1 MSLVDKLIRQ
11 NIKDL
16 TPYSSARD
24 EYNGDNAIFLDAN
37 ENPYPTGVNRY
48 PDPLQL
54 KLKVKIGQVKNIPYE
69 NIFLG
74 NGSDEP
80 IDLLIRAFCEPGIDN
95 IVSFKP
101 TYGMYKVS
109 ADINNVEYREASL
122 TRDYQLDKNTILQL
136 VDENTKLLFLCSP
149 NNPTSNSLYHDDI
162 IFMLEN
168 FEGIAVLDE
177 AYIDFSAGRSML
189 EELFNFPN
197 LVLLQTFSKAWGMA
211 GVRLGM
217 AFADREIITVLNR
230 IKYPYN
236 LNVLTQ
242 QKALEQ
248 LENAGQK
255 DSWVKQILSERD
267 ILRAKLSELQE
278 VKEILPSDANFLM
291 VRFDEPK
298 VLFNYLI
305 DNKVILRDRSRIAL
319 CEGCLRIT
327 IGTPE
332 ENKILLNTLKS
343 FFRY

>member
-1 MSLVDKLIRQ
+1 
-11 NIKDL
+11 
-16 TPYSSARD
+16 
-24 EYNGDNAIFLDAN
+24 
-37 ENPYPTGVNRY
+37 
-48 PDPLQL
+48 
-54 KLKVKIGQVKNIPYE
+54 
-69 NIFLG
+69 
-74 NGSDEP
+74 
-80 IDLLIRAFCEPGIDN
+80 
-95 IVSFKP
+95 
-101 TYGMYKVS
+101 MYKVS
-109 ADINNVEYREASL
+109 ADINNVEYREAIL